1 MENELSDNWDPEQI
15 TLAQYK
21 SVLKALEDLE
31 MNEQAFVIDSNGAR
45 RSVTKVDYQWLMR
58 RESRLLERL
67 NSYSGRSSVNLYA
80 KD

>member
-1 MENELSDNWDPEQI
+1 MDIFRDWKPEQE

>member
-1 MENELSDNWDPEQI
+1 MSENWNPEQI

-67 NSYSGRSSVNLYA
+67 NIYSGRSSVNLYA

>member
-1 MENELSDNWDPEQI
+1 MENELSDNWNPEQI

-58 RESRLLERL
+58 RESRPLERL
-67 NSYSGRSSVNLYA
+67 NIYSGRSSVNLYA